1 MAKHF
6 ANIWKS
12 KTLAL
17 LIGGC
22 ALGGLATSPGL
33 AANDEQIVL
42 NYSDTAGPAEAQIA
56 FAKKFSDYAAELSD
70 SSIKIVVHPGG
81 TLAGYSLEP
90 VRAGIADITQVSP
103 TLAADVLPW
112 ISLLEAPF
120 LIESNEHF
128 DNVTARDSVVF
139 TEINEKMLGDGIKLL
154 GFFNFGVRDLT
165 MKEPVLS
172 PAQLK
177 GKRMRVIP
185 SPLWSDMWK
194 NFGAVPVP
202 MPSTETVSAILT
214 NVIEGQEN
222 QWHDIIGKGIYD
234 VNKYLMKTEHVVTF
248 AGVWMNAGK
257 WNSMSEAQQTAL
269 NEAFDKAKEW
279 FQTEYNPKKLGEYE
293 VFLKEKGVTII
304 RQEDGLDRQAFID
317 QADQLYVDYKDT
329 WGDWVKTI
337 KDMK

>member
-1 MAKHF
+1 MARLHYN
-6 ANIWKS
+6 AWKS
-12 KTLAL
+12 TAAAL
-17 LIGGC
+17 LVGGC
-22 ALGGLATSPGL
+22 SLGLFAATASSALA
-33 AANDEQIVL
+33 DEQITL

-56 FAKKFSDYAAELSD
+56 FAKSFAEYADDLSND
-70 SSIKIVVHPGG
+70 SIKIVVHPGG

-103 TLAADVLPW
+103 TLAANVLPW
-112 ISLLEAPF
+112 ISLLEAPY
-120 LIESNEHF
+120 LIESDAHF
-128 DNVTARDSVVF
+128 DNVTARDSAVVK
-139 TEINEKMLGDGIKLL
+139 EINEKMLSDNIKLL

-165 MKEPVLS
+165 MKEPVFSPEELS
-172 PAQLK
+172 

-248 AGVWMNAGK
+248 AGVWMNADK
-257 WNSMSEAQQTAL
+257 WNAMTESQQEAL
-269 NEAFDKAKEW
+269 NKAFDKAKDW
-279 FQTEYNPKKLGEYE
+279 FQNEYNPKKMAEYE
-293 VFLKEKGVTII
+293 MFLKDKGVTIV
-304 RQEDGLDRQAFID
+304 REEDGLDRQAFID
-317 QADQLYVDYKDT
+317 QAEQLYIDYGDT
-329 WGDWVKTI
+329 WGDWVATI
-337 KDMK
+337 TDMK

>member
-1 MAKHF
+1 MAIRF
-6 ANIWKS
+6 LQSWTPRTA
-12 KTLAL
+12 AL
-17 LIGGC
+17 LIGSY
-22 ALGGLATSPGL
+22 AL
-33 AANDEQIVL
+33 AAFAVIPSPAASDEQVVL

-56 FAKKFSDYAAELSD
+56 FAKEFSDYAAELSD
-70 SSIKIVVHPGG
+70 GSIKIVVHPGG

-112 ISLLEAPF
+112 ISLLEAPY
-120 LIESNEHF
+120 LIESSEHF
-128 DNVTARDSVVF
+128 DNVTARDSIVF
-139 TEINEKMLGDGIKLL
+139 KEINDKMLGDGIKLL

-165 MKEPVLS
+165 MKEPVLN
-172 PAQLK
+172 PDELK

-269 NEAFDKAKEW
+269 NEAFDKAKVW
-279 FQTEYNPKKLGEYE
+279 FQSEYNPKKLTEYE
-293 VFLKEKGVTII
+293 DFLKEKGVTIV
-304 RQEDGLDRQAFID
+304 REEDGLDRQAFID

-329 WGDWVKTI
+329 WGDWVTTI

>member
-1 MAKHF
+1 MARMETTT
-6 ANIWKS
+6 WKG
-12 KTLAL
+12 KAAAL
-17 LIGGC
+17 LIGSC
-22 ALGGLATSPGL
+22 AFALTAVT
-33 AANDEQIVL
+33 AAHAADEQITL

-56 FAKKFSDYAAELSD
+56 FAKQFSEYAAEMSD
-70 SSIKIVVHPGG
+70 GSIKIVVHPGG

-112 ISLLEAPF
+112 ISLLEAPY
-120 LIESNEHF
+120 LIESDEHF

-139 TEINEKMLGDGIKLL
+139 KEIEEKMMGDNIKLL

-165 MKEPVLS
+165 MKEPVLNPDELS
-172 PAQLK
+172 

-257 WNSMSEAQQTAL
+257 WNSMSEDQQTAL
-269 NEAFDKAKEW
+269 NDAFDKAKTW
-279 FQTEYNPKKLGEYE
+279 FQTEYNPKKLAEYE
-293 VFLKEKGVTII
+293 DFLKDKGVTIV
-304 RQEDGLDRQAFID
+304 REEDGLDRQAFID

-329 WGDWVKTI
+329 WGDWVTTI

>member
-1 MAKHF
+1 MAIYF
-6 ANIWKS
+6 ANKWKS
-12 KTLAL
+12 KTVAL
-17 LIGGC
+17 LIGSC
-22 ALGGLATSPGL
+22 ALVGLATSPGP
-33 AANDEQIVL
+33 AASDEPVVL

-56 FAKKFSDYAAELSD
+56 FAKKFSDYASELSNG
-70 SSIKIVVHPGG
+70 SIKIVVHPGG

-120 LIESNEHF
+120 LIESDEHF
-128 DNVTARDSVVF
+128 DKVTARDSVVF

-165 MKEPVLS
+165 MKEPVLN
-172 PAQLK
+172 PDELK

-248 AGVWMNAGK
+248 AGVWMNADK
-257 WNSMSEAQQTAL
+257 WNSMSQAQQTAL
-269 NEAFDKAKEW
+269 NEAFDNAKEW

-293 VFLKEKGVTII
+293 VFLEEKGVTIV

-317 QADQLYVDYKDT
+317 QADQLYVDYKDK